1 MNRQA
6 RSTGGVS
13 MTLLLF
19 VGLAAFIAWASVFE
33 IEETVHATGQIV
45 PLTRTQIIQAADGGV
60 LSEILV
66 KEGQSVKAGQR
77 IAVLEKD
84 RSNAA
89 FEEAR
94 DKVGAIKSAL
104 ARATAEAT
112 AREPDF
118 GQLGEQ
124 FAEFVRAQKR
134 LYDQRKRGL
143 SEELAPLRDSLEM
156 AKQELQMNE
165 VLLKDGDASQ
175 VEVMRARRQVNE
187 IQARINAASNKYRQD
202 ARAEVTK
209 LEEEL
214 SSATY
219 KLEERQSVLDH
230 TDMVAPVAG
239 IIKFLRFNTVGGVL
253 RPGDEMMQISPTDGA
268 IVVEIKVMPVDIGN
282 LKLGLPV
289 VVKLDAYDYSIYG
302 TLKGDL
308 VYISSDT
315 LSDQSPNGQNLTY
328 YRAHVRITEKR
339 SQTNQKLA
347 SVEFKPGMTASVD
360 VQTRRR
366 TVLQYLVKPVMKAF
380 GGAMSER

>member
-1 MNRQA
+1 
-6 RSTGGVS
+6 

-89 FEEAR
+89 YEEAR
-94 DKVGAIKSAL
+94 DKVGAIKAAL

-112 AREPDF
+112 ASEPDF

-124 FAEFVRAQKR
+124 FTEFVRAQKR

-315 LSDQSPNGQNLTY
+315 LSDQGANGQNLTY
-328 YRAHVRITEKR
+328 YRAHVRIIEKR

-366 TVLQYLVKPVMKAF
+366 TVLQYLVKPVTKAF
-380 GGAMSER
+380 GGALSER